1 MFIAL
6 AILQV
11 EEHSAQLL
19 AEKEVRVQE
28 VARRSQT
35 LYAENEAL
43 SDQMAAHKNAIATL
57 ESERDAL
64 SEELVAMTAMT
75 TEMKGAQG
83 LIEEPLLGEGSEH
96 VLIAIES
103 VGQVQ
108 EKLAKERI
116 ESVAMKNALEAVE
129 TERDQVE
136 QLQEKVNVLEQRLR
150 DSDRTFGEEESA
162 SGEKQIGVWERGM
175 LQKWDGHQRTVA
187 GKERALR
194 AAHKRLLEETGEL
207 QSQMTF
213 QAKRGHQIEDQERQ
227 AVHSRLCETDRRL
240 ADDTLGEEERAKLL
254 QEKEG
259 LLLEVALLSEALEAD
274 YFRRSE
280 AQSHS
285 QIRIAALC
293 AQIETLT
300 AERFEAVESATEDL
314 RRNNHFVEDYWG
326 CRRNS
331 TKPGAPTDSAASSCN
346 NPCRVQ

>member
-1 MFIAL
+1 
-6 AILQV
+6 
-11 EEHSAQLL
+11 
-19 AEKEVRVQE
+19 
-28 VARRSQT
+28 
-35 LYAENEAL
+35 
-43 SDQMAAHKNAIATL
+43 MAAHKNAIATL

-64 SEELVAMTAMT
+64 SEELVAMTAMS
-75 TEMKGAQG
+75 TELKGAQG
-83 LIEEPLLGEGSEH
+83 LIEKPLLGEGSEH
-96 VLIAIES
+96 VLIASGS

-108 EKLAKERI
+108 EKLAKERGKL
-116 ESVAMKNALEAVE
+116 VAMKDASEGVE
-129 TERDQVE
+129 TGRDNVER
-136 QLQEKVNVLEQRLR
+136 LQEKVNFLEQRLR
-150 DSDRTFGEEESA
+150 DSDRTI
-162 SGEKQIGVWERGM
+162 GEKESTSEEMQIGVWEQGM

-213 QAKRGHQIEDQERQ
+213 EAKRGQHTEDQERQ
-227 AVHSRLCETDRRL
+227 AVHSRLRETDRRL
-240 ADDTLGEEERAKLL
+240 ADEALGEEERAKLL

-293 AQIETLT
+293 AQIEMLT

-314 RRNNHFVEDYWG
+314 RRDNHFVESYWG
-326 CRRNS
+326 CGGNS
-331 TKPGAPTDSAASSCN
+331 IKPRAPTDSAASSCN
-346 NPCRVQ
+346 NPCKVQ